1 MAPGGK
7 RAENMPCRWLSGRT
21 PYTTGTPLKNV
32 LKIYRAGRWVSG
44 RTPYTT
50 GPPLK
55 NALKIYRAGRW
66 NRELVSL
73 KQPDS
78 GRSRHGYFLRTFSK
92 CVPAVYGVRPKVQA
106 ARTTFSASSRNFML
120 YIIMLILARF
130 TNNTELTV
138 GFLVA
143 GTVFFW
149 GPMVISASPS
159 SGCVIDRIQH
169 YNGYL

>member
-1 MAPGGK
+1 MKKETKDKIKGI
-7 RAENMPCRWLSGRT
+7 S
-21 PYTTGTPLKNV
+21 V
-32 LKIYRAGRWVSG
+32 LIGIV
-44 RTPYTT
+44 
-50 GPPLK
+50 
-55 NALKIYRAGRW
+55 
-66 NRELVSL
+66 
-73 KQPDS
+73 
-78 GRSRHGYFLRTFSK
+78 
-92 CVPAVYGVRPKVQA
+92 
-106 ARTTFSASSRNFML
+106 L